1 MEFRVL
7 GPLEVLSA
15 GRIVDVASP
24 KQRALL
30 ARLIMSHGTVV
41 PVDDL
46 VTALWGEESPTS
58 ARNSLQSHVS
68 RLRETLKPIGA
79 PIEAGPV
86 GYRLSIPDAAVD
98 AVRFEQ
104 LIDAARAEPGP
115 APSVGLFDEALAQW
129 HGPAYAEFADEFAR
143 PEAVRL
149 EELRVTAREDRAEAL
164 LATGPSGAQEAI
176 ATLEALAAEHPVRER
191 PPTLLM
197 RALYR
202 VGRHAE
208 ALSVFRAYRERLD
221 EELGLEPSEAMR
233 TVQQA
238 VLRQA
243 LDAELAPPPEPP
255 STTVHRAPRRAER
268 VPSPR
273 TSFVGRDEELATVNA
288 GLIDARIVTLLGPG
302 GAGKTRLATEVAR
315 RHGGAFAGGVEW
327 VGLAAVR
334 DEGAVAYAVADAL
347 GIQDLGRG
355 PVEDGLITALYDRR
369 ALVVFDNCEHV
380 LDATAHLVEA
390 LIAACPD
397 IAVVATS
404 RERLGIDGEQVVAL
418 QPLASTPDLNAPAVR
433 LFLDRLSSASPS
445 TATPESDLDQ
455 VAALCTR
462 LDGLPLALELAAA
475 RASTLGIEVVSDRAS
490 GGLLDLLDRG
500 RRTADERHRSLRAVV
515 DWSYRLLDEPEQR
528 LFERLSIFVG
538 GFSLERAEVVCG
550 DRAVPARQIGRLLAE
565 LVEKSMVVSS
575 GHREEDIDV
584 IPMDGDVRHRILET
598 LRDFAEERLVE
609 RGEQPRWAQAHALHM
624 ADIAQV
630 AASGIESPAEG
641 AWMRRLA
648 SDVDDLRAAHV
659 WARDRGASIGAETA
673 LRLSAALHDFAQHQ
687 MRHEML
693 LWADV
698 AASLPDSAD
707 HPLLPAVLGSAAN
720 AAWLRGDLA
729 GAVERA
735 TRALN
740 AATGPDDPHRNL
752 ALHALG
758 NVALFEGRFDDAV
771 AVFDEQ
777 RALAS
782 RHDLPG
788 AVIDAL
794 GATALTHTDAGRPEA
809 AAATADEALAL
820 AGDHGVPSRLAWA
833 LYTSGRARA
842 GADPEAAIA
851 LWDQAREVAAAVDN
865 PLTEASALVRAVA
878 LRGRIG
884 DTTTALTA
892 TRDALERLR
901 NSGSRALVWVVLR
914 GLVPLLVRVGVDADA
929 MTLYG
934 VVTANLPPTGRG
946 EAEHVQRAVAAAED
960 RLGPGAAGAA
970 RTLGSAMR
978 GDEAIAA
985 ALNAIDRALA
995 PV

>member
-1 MEFRVL
+1 M
-7 GPLEVLSA
+7 
-15 GRIVDVASP
+15 
-24 KQRALL
+24 
-30 ARLIMSHGTVV
+30 
-41 PVDDL
+41 
-46 VTALWGEESPTS
+46 
-58 ARNSLQSHVS
+58 
-68 RLRETLKPIGA
+68 
-79 PIEAGPV
+79 
-86 GYRLSIPDAAVD
+86 
-98 AVRFEQ
+98 
-104 LIDAARAEPGP
+104 
-115 APSVGLFDEALAQW
+115 
-129 HGPAYAEFADEFAR
+129 
-143 PEAVRL
+143 
-149 EELRVTAREDRAEAL
+149 
-164 LATGPSGAQEAI
+164 
-176 ATLEALAAEHPVRER
+176 
-191 PPTLLM
+191 
-197 RALYR
+197 
-202 VGRHAE
+202 
-208 ALSVFRAYRERLD
+208 
-221 EELGLEPSEAMR
+221 
-233 TVQQA
+233 
-238 VLRQA
+238 
-243 LDAELAPPPEPP
+243 
-255 STTVHRAPRRAER
+255 
-268 VPSPR
+268 PSPR
-273 TSFVGRDEELATVNA
+273 TSFVGRDEELATVAA
-288 GLIDARIVTLLGPG
+288 GLTGARIVTLLGPG

-315 RHGGAFAGGVEW
+315 RHGRTFAGGVEW

-369 ALVVFDNCEHV
+369 ALVVVDNCEHV
-380 LDATAHLVEA
+380 LDATAHLVET

-418 QPLASTPDLNAPAVR
+418 QPLASTPDLDAPAVR

-445 TATPESDLDQ
+445 AATPESDLNQ

-515 DWSYRLLDEPEQR
+515 DWSYRLLDEPERR

-575 GHREEDIDV
+575 GHIGGDTDM
-584 IPMDGDVRHRILET
+584 PLDGDARHRILET

-609 RGEQPRWAQAHALHM
+609 RGEQPRWAQAHALHL

-788 AVIDAL
+788 AIIDAL

-842 GADPEAAIA
+842 AADPEAAIA

-946 EAEHVQRAVAAAED
+946 ETEHVQHAVAAAED

-970 RTLGSAMR
+970 RTLGSAMS